1 MRKSVCV
8 CGGAGEGIPGSYPP
22 PLFLHPIATWGR
34 MIPRSQYLSIA
45 QGIIDNTSPVSALI
59 MGRLCLSWH
68 IDVRLDAGDLVS
80 VMFCR

>member
-1 MRKSVCV
+1 MRKKRVR
-8 CGGAGEGIPGSYPP
+8 GKGIPGSYPP
-22 PLFLHPIATWGR
+22 SFPSSNRNVGSNDTPITV
-34 MIPRSQYLSIA
+34 SIYRP
-45 QGIIDNTSPVSALI
+45 GIIDNTSPVSALI